1 MQNTA
6 DDFISTDCLDL
17 THLFKFFKHMAWICQ
32 QMSILCV
39 DGGEVGVEGNMLPS
53 PLLMATGRGW

>member
-39 DGGEVGVEGNMLPS
+39 DGGGGGGWREYATFS
-53 PLLMATGRGW
+53 PVDGHR

>member
-39 DGGEVGVEGNMLPS
+39 DGGGG
-53 PLLMATGRGW
+53 GG